1 MPMRTINREQVL
13 AKAGHVVL
21 LMGGTSSERE
31 ISLLSGQAVASSLV
45 SLGVHT
51 TVIDV
56 GENIVDELKLA
67 APDLVVNMLH
77 GQGGEDGVI
86 QGCLDLL
93 QIPYTGSGVLASALA
108 MDKFK
113 SKQIWCQMG
122 LATAPFTVLND
133 DSDWEEVI
141 EGFERVVVKPIYG
154 GSSLGIA
161 IADSPGL
168 LEMAYREAC
177 EFRQGVMAEK
187 YIEGPEY
194 STGVLDDELMPTILL
209 ETDREFFDFTAKY
222 VDEGTRIVCPAPLSS
237 ERMAAA
243 EALVKSAYSAL
254 GCSGLARVDFM
265 EDAAGDF
272 FLLEVNTVP
281 GMTSHSFVPKSAARV
296 GIDFDE
302 LVLRILDGKLN
313 G

>member
-1 MPMRTINREQVL
+1 MRTINRERVL
-13 AKAGHVVL
+13 AEAGHVVL
-21 LMGGTSSERE
+21 LMGGTSPERD
-31 ISLLSGQAVASSLV
+31 ISLLSGQAVANSLS

-56 GENIVDELKLA
+56 GENIVDELRSA

-86 QGCLDLL
+86 QGYMDLL

-108 MDKFK
+108 MDKVK

-122 LATAPFTVLND
+122 LATASFTVLND
-133 DSDWEEVI
+133 ESDWGAI
-141 EGFERVVVKPIYG
+141 IASFERAVVKPIYG

-161 IADSPGL
+161 VVDSPESL
-168 LEMAYREAC
+168 KRAYTKAC
-177 EFRQGVMAEK
+177 GFQQGVMAEK

-194 STGVLDDELMPTILL
+194 STGILDDELMPTILL

-222 VDEGTRIVCPAPLSS
+222 IDEGTRIVCPAPLSR
-237 ERMAAA
+237 ERMDAA
-243 EALVKSAYSAL
+243 EALVKSAYGAL

-265 EDAAGDF
+265 EDAAGEF

>member
-1 MPMRTINREQVL
+1 MRTINRERVL
-13 AKAGHVVL
+13 AEAGHVVL
-21 LMGGTSSERE
+21 LMGGTSPERE
-31 ISLLSGQAVASSLV
+31 ISLLSGQAVASSLS

-51 TVIDV
+51 TIIDV
-56 GENIVDELKLA
+56 GENIVDELRSA

-86 QGCLDLL
+86 QGYMDLL

-108 MDKFK
+108 MDKVK

-122 LATAPFTVLND
+122 LATASFTVLND
-133 DSDWEEVI
+133 ESDWGAI
-141 EGFERVVVKPIYG
+141 IASFERAVVKPIYG

-161 IADSPGL
+161 VVDSPESL
-168 LEMAYREAC
+168 KRAYTEAC
-177 EFRQGVMAEK
+177 GFQQGVMAEK

-194 STGVLDDELMPTILL
+194 STGILDDELMPTILL

-222 VDEGTRIVCPAPLSS
+222 IDEGTRIVCPAPLSR
-237 ERMAAA
+237 ERMDAA
-243 EALVKSAYSAL
+243 EALVKSAYGAL

-265 EDAAGDF
+265 EDADGEF
-272 FLLEVNTVP
+272 FLFEVNTVP

>member
-1 MPMRTINREQVL
+1 MRTINRERVL
-13 AKAGHVVL
+13 AEAGHVVL
-21 LMGGTSSERE
+21 LMGGTSPERE
-31 ISLLSGQAVASSLV
+31 ISLLSGQAVASSLS

-51 TVIDV
+51 TIIDV
-56 GENIVDELKLA
+56 GENIVDELRSA

-86 QGCLDLL
+86 QGYMDLL

-108 MDKFK
+108 MDKVK

-122 LATAPFTVLND
+122 LATASFTVLND
-133 DSDWEEVI
+133 ESDWGAI
-141 EGFERVVVKPIYG
+141 IASFERAVVKPIYG

-161 IADSPGL
+161 VVDSPESL
-168 LEMAYREAC
+168 KRAYTEAC
-177 EFRQGVMAEK
+177 GFQQGVMAEK

-194 STGVLDDELMPTILL
+194 STGILDDELMPTILL

-222 VDEGTRIVCPAPLSS
+222 IDEGTRIVCPAPLSR
-237 ERMAAA
+237 ERMDAA
-243 EALVKSAYSAL
+243 EALVKSAYGAL

-265 EDAAGDF
+265 EDAAGEF

-281 GMTSHSFVPKSAARV
+281 GMTSHSFVPESAARV

>member
-1 MPMRTINREQVL
+1 ML
-13 AKAGHVVL
+13 AEAGHVVL
-21 LMGGTSSERE
+21 LMGGTSPERE
-31 ISLLSGQAVASSLV
+31 ISLLSGQAVASSLS

-51 TVIDV
+51 TIIDV
-56 GENIVDELKLA
+56 GENIVDELRSA

-86 QGCLDLL
+86 QGYMDLL

-108 MDKFK
+108 MDKVK

-122 LATAPFTVLND
+122 LATASFTVLND
-133 DSDWEEVI
+133 ESDWGAI
-141 EGFERVVVKPIYG
+141 IASFERAVVKPIYG

-161 IADSPGL
+161 VVDSPESL
-168 LEMAYREAC
+168 KRAYTEAC
-177 EFRQGVMAEK
+177 GFQQGVMAEK

-194 STGVLDDELMPTILL
+194 STGILDDELMPTILL

-222 VDEGTRIVCPAPLSS
+222 IDEGTRIVCPAPLSR
-237 ERMAAA
+237 ERMDAA
-243 EALVKSAYSAL
+243 EALVKSAYKAL

-265 EDAAGDF
+265 EDAAGEF

>member
-1 MPMRTINREQVL
+1 MRTINRERVL
-13 AKAGHVVL
+13 AEAGHVVL
-21 LMGGTSSERE
+21 LMGGTSPERD
-31 ISLLSGQAVASSLV
+31 ISLLSGQAVANSLS

-56 GENIVDELKLA
+56 GENIVDELRSA

-86 QGCLDLL
+86 QGYMDLL

-108 MDKFK
+108 MDKVK

-122 LATAPFTVLND
+122 LATASFTVLND
-133 DSDWEEVI
+133 ESDWGAI
-141 EGFERVVVKPIYG
+141 IASFERAVVKPIYG

-161 IADSPGL
+161 IVDSQESL
-168 LEMAYREAC
+168 KRAYTEAC
-177 EFRQGVMAEK
+177 GFQQGVMAEK

-194 STGVLDDELMPTILL
+194 STGILDDELMPTILL

-222 VDEGTRIVCPAPLSS
+222 IDEGTRIVCPAPLSR
-237 ERMAAA
+237 ERMDAA

-265 EDAAGDF
+265 EDAAGEF

>member
-1 MPMRTINREQVL
+1 MRTINRERVL
-13 AKAGHVVL
+13 AEAGHVVL
-21 LMGGTSSERE
+21 LMGGTSPERD
-31 ISLLSGQAVASSLV
+31 ISLLSGEAVANSLS
-45 SLGVHT
+45 SLGVNT

-56 GENIVDELKLA
+56 GENIVDELRSA

-86 QGCLDLL
+86 QGYMDLL

-108 MDKFK
+108 MDKVK

-122 LATAPFTVLND
+122 LATASFTVLND
-133 DSDWEEVI
+133 ESDWGAI
-141 EGFERVVVKPIYG
+141 IASFERAVVKPIYG

-161 IADSPGL
+161 IVDSQESL
-168 LEMAYREAC
+168 KRAYTEAC
-177 EFRQGVMAEK
+177 GFQQGVMAEK

-194 STGVLDDELMPTILL
+194 STGILDDELMPTILL

-222 VDEGTRIVCPAPLSS
+222 IDEGTRIVCPAPLSR
-237 ERMAAA
+237 ERMDAA
-243 EALVKSAYSAL
+243 EALVKSAYGAL

-265 EDAAGDF
+265 EDAAGEF

>member
-1 MPMRTINREQVL
+1 MRTINRERVL
-13 AKAGHVVL
+13 AEAGHVVL
-21 LMGGTSSERE
+21 LMGGTSPERE
-31 ISLLSGQAVASSLV
+31 ISLLSGQAVASSLS

-56 GENIVDELKLA
+56 GENIVDELRSA

-86 QGCLDLL
+86 QGYLDLL

-108 MDKFK
+108 MDKVK

-133 DSDWEEVI
+133 YSDWGAIVAS
-141 EGFERVVVKPIYG
+141 FERAVVKPIYG

-161 IADSPGL
+161 VVDSSESL
-168 LEMAYREAC
+168 KRAYTEAC
-177 EFRQGVMAEK
+177 GFQQGVMAEK

-194 STGVLDDELMPTILL
+194 STGILDDELMPTILL

-222 VDEGTRIVCPAPLSS
+222 IDEGTRIVCPAPLSR
-237 ERMAAA
+237 ERMEAA
-243 EALVKSAYSAL
+243 EALVTSAYSAL

-265 EDAAGDF
+265 EDAAGEF

>member
-1 MPMRTINREQVL
+1 MRTINRERVL
-13 AKAGHVVL
+13 AEAGHVVL
-21 LMGGTSSERE
+21 LMGGTSPERE
-31 ISLLSGQAVASSLV
+31 ISLLSGQAVASSLS

-51 TVIDV
+51 TIIDV
-56 GENIVDELKLA
+56 GENIVDELRSA

-86 QGCLDLL
+86 QGYMDLL

-108 MDKFK
+108 MDKVK

-122 LATAPFTVLND
+122 LATASFTVLND
-133 DSDWEEVI
+133 ESDWGAI
-141 EGFERVVVKPIYG
+141 LARFERAVVKPIYG

-161 IADSPGL
+161 VVDSPESL
-168 LEMAYREAC
+168 KRAYTEAC
-177 EFRQGVMAEK
+177 GFQQGVMAEK

-194 STGVLDDELMPTILL
+194 STGILDDELMPTILL

-222 VDEGTRIVCPAPLSS
+222 IDEGTRIVCPAPLSR
-237 ERMAAA
+237 ERMDAA

-265 EDAAGDF
+265 ADAAGEF

>member
-13 AKAGHVVL
+13 AKVGHVVL
-21 LMGGTSSERE
+21 LMGGASPERE
-31 ISLLSGQAVASSLV
+31 ISLLSGQAVANSL
-45 SLGVHT
+45 SALGIRT

-56 GENIVDELKLA
+56 GKNIVDELLTA

-77 GQGGEDGVI
+77 GQGGEDGVM

-108 MDKFK
+108 MDKVK
-113 SKQIWCQMG
+113 SKQIWRQMG
-122 LATAPFTVLND
+122 LATAPFIKLTD
-133 DSDWEEVI
+133 DSDWEGIIVS
-141 EGFERVVVKPIYG
+141 FDRVVVKPIYG

-161 IADSPGL
+161 IVDSAAS
-168 LEMAYREAC
+168 LERAYEEAC
-177 EFRQGVMAEK
+177 EFKQGVMAEK
-187 YIEGPEY
+187 YLDGPEY
-194 STGVLDDELMPTILL
+194 STGVLCDELLPTILL

-237 ERMAAA
+237 ERMEIA
-243 EALVKSAYSAL
+243 ESLVKSAYSAL
-254 GCSGLARVDFM
+254 DCSGLARVDFM
-265 EDAAGDF
+265 ADAAGEF

-281 GMTSHSFVPKSAARV
+281 GMTSHSFVPISAARV

-302 LVLRILDGKLN
+302 LIVRILDGKLN

>member
-1 MPMRTINREQVL
+1 MRTINREQVL
-13 AKAGHVVL
+13 AKVGHVVL
-21 LMGGTSSERE
+21 LMGGASPERE
-31 ISLLSGQAVASSLV
+31 ISLLSGQAVANSL
-45 SLGVHT
+45 SALGIRT

-56 GENIVDELKLA
+56 GKNIVDELLTA

-77 GQGGEDGVI
+77 GQGGEDGVM

-108 MDKFK
+108 MDKVK
-113 SKQIWCQMG
+113 SKQIWRQMG
-122 LATAPFTVLND
+122 LATAPFIKLTD
-133 DSDWEEVI
+133 DSDWEGIIVS
-141 EGFERVVVKPIYG
+141 FDRVVVKPIYG

-161 IADSPGL
+161 IVDSAES
-168 LEMAYREAC
+168 LERAYEEAC
-177 EFRQGVMAEK
+177 EFKQGVMAEK
-187 YIEGPEY
+187 YLDGPEY
-194 STGVLDDELMPTILL
+194 STGVLCDELLPTILL

-237 ERMAAA
+237 ERMEIA
-243 EALVKSAYSAL
+243 ESLVKSAYSAL
-254 GCSGLARVDFM
+254 DCSGLARVDFM
-265 EDAAGDF
+265 ADAAGEF

-281 GMTSHSFVPKSAARV
+281 GMTSHSFVPISAARV

-302 LVLRILDGKLN
+302 LIVRILDGKLN

>member
-1 MPMRTINREQVL
+1 MRTINRELVL
-13 AKAGHVVL
+13 AEAGHVVL
-21 LMGGTSSERE
+21 LMGGTSPERE
-31 ISLLSGQAVASSLV
+31 ISLLSGQAVASSLS

-51 TVIDV
+51 TIIDV
-56 GENIVDELKLA
+56 GENIVDELRSA

-86 QGCLDLL
+86 QGYMDLL

-108 MDKFK
+108 MDKVK

-122 LATAPFTVLND
+122 LATASFTVLND
-133 DSDWEEVI
+133 ESDWGAI
-141 EGFERVVVKPIYG
+141 IASFERAVVKPIYG

-161 IADSPGL
+161 VVDSPESL
-168 LEMAYREAC
+168 KRAYTEAC
-177 EFRQGVMAEK
+177 GFQQGVMAEK

-194 STGVLDDELMPTILL
+194 STGILDDDLMPTILL

-222 VDEGTRIVCPAPLSS
+222 IDEGTRIVCPAPLSR
-237 ERMAAA
+237 ERMDAA

-265 EDAAGDF
+265 EDAAGEF
-272 FLLEVNTVP
+272 LLLEVNTVP

>member
-1 MPMRTINREQVL
+1 ML
-13 AKAGHVVL
+13 AEAGHVVL
-21 LMGGTSSERE
+21 LMGGTSPERE
-31 ISLLSGQAVASSLV
+31 ISLLSGQAVARSLS

-51 TVIDV
+51 TIIDV
-56 GENIVDELKLA
+56 GENIVDELRSA

-86 QGCLDLL
+86 QGYMDLL

-108 MDKFK
+108 MDKVK

-122 LATAPFTVLND
+122 LATASFTVLND
-133 DSDWEEVI
+133 ESDWGAI
-141 EGFERVVVKPIYG
+141 IASFERAVVKPIYG

-161 IADSPGL
+161 IVDSPESL
-168 LEMAYREAC
+168 KRAYTEAC
-177 EFRQGVMAEK
+177 GFQQGVMAEK

-194 STGVLDDELMPTILL
+194 STGILDDELMPTILL

-222 VDEGTRIVCPAPLSS
+222 IDEGTRIVCPAPLSR
-237 ERMAAA
+237 ERMDAA

-265 EDAAGDF
+265 EDAAGEF

>member
-1 MPMRTINREQVL
+1 MRTINRERVL
-13 AKAGHVVL
+13 AEAGHVVL
-21 LMGGTSSERE
+21 LMGGASPERE
-31 ISLLSGQAVASSLV
+31 ISLLSGQAVASSLS

-56 GENIVDELKLA
+56 GENIVDELRSA

-86 QGCLDLL
+86 QGYLDLL

-108 MDKFK
+108 MDKVK

-122 LATAPFTVLND
+122 LATASFTVLND
-133 DSDWEEVI
+133 ASDWGAI
-141 EGFERVVVKPIYG
+141 IASFERAVVKPIYG

-161 IADSPGL
+161 VVDSPESL
-168 LEMAYREAC
+168 KKAYTEAC
-177 EFRQGVMAEK
+177 GFQQGVMAEK

-194 STGVLDDELMPTILL
+194 STGILDDELMPTILL

-222 VDEGTRIVCPAPLSS
+222 IDEGTRIVCPAPLSS
-237 ERMAAA
+237 ERMEAA
-243 EALVKSAYSAL
+243 EALVKSAYSSL

-265 EDAAGDF
+265 EDAAGEF

-302 LVLRILDGKLN
+302 LVLRILDRKLN
-313 G
+313 R

>member
-1 MPMRTINREQVL
+1 MRTINRERVL
-13 AKAGHVVL
+13 AEAGHVVL
-21 LMGGTSSERE
+21 LMGGTSPERE
-31 ISLLSGQAVASSLV
+31 ISLLSGQAVASSLS

-51 TVIDV
+51 TIIDV
-56 GENIVDELKLA
+56 GENIVDELRSA

-86 QGCLDLL
+86 QGYMDLL

-108 MDKFK
+108 MDKVK

-122 LATAPFTVLND
+122 LATASFTVLND
-133 DSDWEEVI
+133 ESDWGAI
-141 EGFERVVVKPIYG
+141 IASFERAVVKPIYG

-161 IADSPGL
+161 VVDSPESL
-168 LEMAYREAC
+168 KRAYTEAC
-177 EFRQGVMAEK
+177 GFQQGVMAEK

-194 STGVLDDELMPTILL
+194 STGILDDDLMPTILL

-222 VDEGTRIVCPAPLSS
+222 IDEGTRIVCPAPLSR
-237 ERMAAA
+237 ERMDAA

-265 EDAAGDF
+265 EDAAGEF

>member
-1 MPMRTINREQVL
+1 MPMRTINRERVL
-13 AKAGHVVL
+13 AEAGHVVL
-21 LMGGTSSERE
+21 LMGGTSPERD
-31 ISLLSGQAVASSLV
+31 ISLLSGQAVANSLS

-56 GENIVDELKLA
+56 GENIVDELRSA

-86 QGCLDLL
+86 QGYMDLL

-108 MDKFK
+108 MDKVK

-122 LATAPFTVLND
+122 LATASFTVLND
-133 DSDWEEVI
+133 ESDWGAI
-141 EGFERVVVKPIYG
+141 IASFERAVVKPIHG

-161 IADSPGL
+161 IVDSPESL
-168 LEMAYREAC
+168 KRAYTEAC
-177 EFRQGVMAEK
+177 GFQQGVMAEK

-194 STGVLDDELMPTILL
+194 STGILDDELMPTILL

-222 VDEGTRIVCPAPLSS
+222 IDEGTRIVCPAPLSR
-237 ERMAAA
+237 ERMDAA
-243 EALVKSAYSAL
+243 EALVKSAYGAL

-265 EDAAGDF
+265 EDAAGEF

>member
-1 MPMRTINREQVL
+1 MRTINRERVL
-13 AKAGHVVL
+13 AEAGHVVL
-21 LMGGTSSERE
+21 LMGGTSPERE
-31 ISLLSGQAVASSLV
+31 ISLLSGQAVASSLS

-51 TVIDV
+51 TIIDV
-56 GENIVDELKLA
+56 GENIVDELRSA

-86 QGCLDLL
+86 QGYMDLL

-108 MDKFK
+108 MDKVK

-122 LATAPFTVLND
+122 LATASFTVLND
-133 DSDWEEVI
+133 ESDWGAI
-141 EGFERVVVKPIYG
+141 IASFERAVVKPIYG

-161 IADSPGL
+161 VVDSPESL
-168 LEMAYREAC
+168 KRAYTEAC
-177 EFRQGVMAEK
+177 GFQQGVMAEK

-194 STGVLDDELMPTILL
+194 STGILDDELMPTILL

-222 VDEGTRIVCPAPLSS
+222 IDEGTRIVCPAPLSR
-237 ERMAAA
+237 ERMDAA
-243 EALVKSAYSAL
+243 EALVKSAYGAL

-265 EDAAGDF
+265 EDAAGEF

>member
-168 LEMAYREAC
+168 LERAYIEAC

-209 ETDREFFDFTAKY
+209 ETD
-222 VDEGTRIVCPAPLSS
+222 GNSLILLPNMLTRAHELSVQLRS
-237 ERMAAA
+237 AASVWRQLRPWLKVLTERWAAA
-243 EALVKSAYSAL
+243 
-254 GCSGLARVDFM
+254 GLP
-265 EDAAGDF
+265 EW
-272 FLLEVNTVP
+272 
-281 GMTSHSFVPKSAARV
+281 
-296 GIDFDE
+296 
-302 LVLRILDGKLN
+302 ILWKTRPVIFSCWR
-313 G
+313 

>member
-1 MPMRTINREQVL
+1 MRTINRERVL
-13 AKAGHVVL
+13 AEAGHVVL
-21 LMGGTSSERE
+21 LMGGTSPERE
-31 ISLLSGQAVASSLV
+31 ISLLSGQAVASSLS

-56 GENIVDELKLA
+56 GENIVDELRSA

-86 QGCLDLL
+86 QGYLDLL

-108 MDKFK
+108 MDKVK

-122 LATAPFTVLND
+122 LATASFTVLND
-133 DSDWEEVI
+133 DSDWGAI
-141 EGFERVVVKPIYG
+141 IASFERVVVKPIYG

-161 IADSPGL
+161 VVDSPESL
-168 LEMAYREAC
+168 KRAYTEAC
-177 EFRQGVMAEK
+177 GFQQGVMAEK

-194 STGVLDDELMPTILL
+194 STGILDNELMPTILL

-222 VDEGTRIVCPAPLSS
+222 IDEGTRIICPAPLSS
-237 ERMAAA
+237 ERMGTA
-243 EALVKSAYSAL
+243 EALVKSAYSSL

-265 EDAAGDF
+265 EDAAGEF

>member
-1 MPMRTINREQVL
+1 MRTINRERVL
-13 AKAGHVVL
+13 AEAGHVVL
-21 LMGGTSSERE
+21 LMGGTSPERE
-31 ISLLSGQAVASSLV
+31 ISLLSGQAVASSLS

-51 TVIDV
+51 TIIDV
-56 GENIVDELKLA
+56 GENIVDELRSA

-86 QGCLDLL
+86 QGYMDLL

-108 MDKFK
+108 MDKVK

-122 LATAPFTVLND
+122 LATASFTVLND
-133 DSDWEEVI
+133 ESDWGAI
-141 EGFERVVVKPIYG
+141 IASFERAVVKPIYG

-161 IADSPGL
+161 VVDSPESL
-168 LEMAYREAC
+168 KRAYTEAC
-177 EFRQGVMAEK
+177 GFQQGVMAEK

-194 STGVLDDELMPTILL
+194 STGILDDELMPTILL

-222 VDEGTRIVCPAPLSS
+222 IDEGTRIVCPAPLSR
-237 ERMAAA
+237 ERMDAA

-265 EDAAGDF
+265 EDAAGEF
-272 FLLEVNTVP
+272 LLLEVNTVP

>member
-1 MPMRTINREQVL
+1 ML
-13 AKAGHVVL
+13 AEAGHVVL
-21 LMGGTSSERE
+21 LMGGTSPERD
-31 ISLLSGQAVASSLV
+31 ISLLSGQAVANSLS

-56 GENIVDELKLA
+56 GENIVDELRSA

-86 QGCLDLL
+86 QGYMDLL

-108 MDKFK
+108 MDKVK

-122 LATAPFTVLND
+122 LATASFTVLND
-133 DSDWEEVI
+133 ESDWGAI
-141 EGFERVVVKPIYG
+141 IASFERAVVKPIHG

-161 IADSPGL
+161 IVDSPESL
-168 LEMAYREAC
+168 KRAYTEAC
-177 EFRQGVMAEK
+177 GFQQGVMAEK

-194 STGVLDDELMPTILL
+194 STGILDGELMPTILL

-222 VDEGTRIVCPAPLSS
+222 IDEGTRIVCPAPLSR
-237 ERMAAA
+237 ERMDAA
-243 EALVKSAYSAL
+243 EALVKSAYGAL

-265 EDAAGDF
+265 EDAAGEF

-281 GMTSHSFVPKSAARV
+281 GMTSHSFVPESAARV